1 MRIDSRAPARGAQHG
16 SAQELVDAHLMA
28 FPSRLEPHQN
38 IRVESDGERLFN
50 QAMKYSDNGGAPV
63 AHLPMFRILAS
74 SEIKVR
80 LQRELD
86 AGTQKYYPEESNYGR
101 DAELFSDCLYD
112 RRCAGDHA
120 ALTVSFK
127 PMALV
132 TATSVDRRGFPRSNK
147 ARYRLSRSMPA
158 ALATLAMPCAIAR

>member
-63 AHLPMFRILAS
+63 APLSVFRIFAS
-74 SEIKVR
+74 SEIKAR
-80 LQRELD
+80 LHREPD
-86 AGTQKYYPEESNYGR
+86 AGTDEYHPEESN
-101 DAELFSDCLYD
+101 
-112 RRCAGDHA
+112 
-120 ALTVSFK
+120 
-127 PMALV
+127 
-132 TATSVDRRGFPRSNK
+132 
-147 ARYRLSRSMPA
+147 
-158 ALATLAMPCAIAR
+158 